1 MTPPTAAEQILQ
13 ALGIEA
19 PGEIDLEAVAW
30 HMGVTVRYRP
40 LDGCEARII
49 GNGTRAIA
57 TINERSAW
65 KRQRFSLAHELG
77 HWKYHRG
84 RILVCRADDIGQHNG
99 HAVAAEKA
107 ADGFA
112 ADLLMPGYL
121 FEPVARAYPK
131 LTFQTVREIARIFKT
146 SRPATAIRLIEGRHS
161 PALLICH
168 GLKGRK
174 WFARSA
180 DVPGRW
186 FPRDELD
193 SESFAFGV
201 LFGGKEDDAM
211 PRKIGADA
219 WFDRPEADRFEVREQ
234 TIRSGDNEIL
244 TLVLIEDDAM
254 LQEWSLSSRFPKMR

>member
-13 ALGIEA
+13 ALGIEE

-30 HMGVTVRYRP
+30 DMGVTVRYRP

-84 RILVCRADDIGQHNG
+84 RTLVCRADEIGQHNG
-99 HAVAAEKA
+99 HAAAAERA

-112 ADLLMPGYL
+112 ADLLMPRYL

-131 LTFQTVREIARIFKT
+131 LTFQTVREIAHIFKT

-168 GLKGRK
+168 GPNGRK
-174 WFARSA
+174 WFARSP

-186 FPRDELD
+186 FPRAELD

-201 LFGGKEDDAM
+201 LFGSKDDDAM

-219 WFDRPEADRFEVREQ
+219 WFDRPEAGRFEVREQ
-234 TIRSGDNEIL
+234 TIRSGDDEIL
-244 TLVLIEDDAM
+244 TLVLIDDEPM
-254 LQEWSLSSRFPKMR
+254 LEEWGRPSGGRTRR